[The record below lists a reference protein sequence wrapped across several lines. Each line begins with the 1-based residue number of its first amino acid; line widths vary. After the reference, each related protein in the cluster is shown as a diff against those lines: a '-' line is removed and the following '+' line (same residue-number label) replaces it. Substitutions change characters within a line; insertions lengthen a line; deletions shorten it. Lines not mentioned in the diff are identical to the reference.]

1 MPEET
6 TPNPIPAAS
15 GWWRDLRLALGFMTR
30 LPVGVAEG
38 DLAAASWAFP
48 LAGLVVGGV
57 AALIYGFAIDLGLSA
72 LLAAALAVASAM
84 LLTGALHEDG
94 LADFADGLGVRG
106 GPVERLAAMRAS
118 GIGSFGTLA
127 LIFSVLLRVAAL
139 AALAGPAGVGPAL
152 LSAHAG
158 ARALLPWAMHG
169 QPRARADGLAVGA
182 GRPTRAVA
190 VAALLIGL
198 AILLLAAGP
207 VRGAIAALAAL
218 LGLVILPLARRRL
231 GGITGDV
238 LGAVEQ
244 VAEIAILLA
253 LVATRSLV
261 GR

>member
-1 MPEET
+1 MPARH
-6 TPNPIPAAS
+6 PS
-15 GWWRDLRLALGFMTR
+15 WWRDLRLALGFMTR
-30 LPVGVAEG
+30 LPVGVIEG

-48 LAGLVVGGV
+48 LAGLLVGGG

-72 LLAAALAVASAM
+72 LIAAALAVAGAM

-106 GPVERLAAMRAS
+106 GPAERLAAMRAS

-127 LIFSVLLRVAAL
+127 LIFGVLLRVAAL
-139 AALAGPAGVGPAL
+139 AALVGPAGVGPAL
-152 LSAHAG
+152 LSAHCRGPG
-158 ARALLPWAMHG
+158 A
-169 QPRARADGLAVGA
+169 AVLGDA
-182 GRPTRAVA
+182 WPASGPGRRSGRRRRPSSGKVA
-190 VAALLIGL
+190 VVALLIGL

-207 VRGAIAALAAL
+207 VRGAIAQGLAAL
-218 LGLVILPLARRRL
+218 LGLLILPLARRRL

-244 VAEIAILLA
+244 VSEIAILLA